1 MTKFLNK
8 KEQVFDLKLTS
19 YGHYLLSVGKFKP
32 AYYTFC
38 DDNVLYD
45 AQYAGTFE
53 RQNEAHDRIK
63 NKTPYLEGLVLFED
77 VEDLSLETDGEG
89 ASFYSSDVTPTQK
102 TPRKDMLRTDAA
114 IGDGHIDGEP
124 QKAPSWKVVMLQG
137 AISSSFPHDEQ
148 NGTKIPQLNI
158 NAVYK
163 KKVIDPYIELAP
175 DNIREMTNQTGEFID
190 NKSILLVPDN
200 PVIYFDEINTEL
212 QTENF
217 DIEVF
222 EILTGSNAAGEPITK
237 LERKYFIKEDVQI
250 ENNLLIKEQPTSLNT
265 TIDVDTG
272 NIEYYFDLLVD
283 QEVEKTMACRGALEF
298 NKESY
303 YIDLDF
309 DCDSTELSEQYY
321 DIYGS
326 TTEPEI
332 CQ

>member
-8 KEQVFDLKLTS
+8 KEQVYDLKLTG

-32 AYYTFC
+32 AYYTFY

-63 NKTPYLEGLVLFED
+63 DKTPYLEGLVLFQNL
-77 VEDLSLETDGEG
+77 EDLSIESAE
-89 ASFYSSDVTPTQK
+89 SEVRFYSSDVSPVQK
-102 TPRKDMLRTDAA
+102 IPRKDIFRTDAA
-114 IGDGHIDGEP
+114 IGDGHIEGES
-124 QKAPSWKVVMLQG
+124 QKAPSWKIVMLQG
-137 AISSSFPHDEQ
+137 TISSSAQRDDQ
-148 NGTKIPQLNI
+148 NDIKIPQLNI

-163 KKVIDPYIELAP
+163 KKVIDPYIEIAP
-175 DNIREMTNQTGEFID
+175 EGIRDITNQTGEFVD
-190 NKSILLVPDN
+190 NKSILLVPDD
-200 PVIYFDEINTEL
+200 PVIYFDEVNTAL

-222 EILTGSNAAGEPITK
+222 EILTGSNSAGEIITK
-237 LERKYFIKEDVQI
+237 LERKYFMNEDVQI
-250 ENNLLIKEQPTSLNT
+250 ENNLLIKEKPTSLNT
-265 TIDVDTG
+265 TAVVGD
-272 NIEYYFDLLVD
+272 IEYYFDLMAD
-283 QEVEKTMACRGALEF
+283 QEIDKTMACRGALEF

-303 YIDLDF
+303 YVDLDF
-309 DCDSTELSEQYY
+309 DCDFTELDEQYY

-326 TTEPEI
+326 ATEPEI

>member
-77 VEDLSLETDGEG
+77 LENLLLETSDMEIN
-89 ASFYSSDVTPTQK
+89 FYSSDVTATQK
-102 TPRKDMLRTDAA
+102 APRKDIFRTDAA

-124 QKAPSWKVVMLQG
+124 QKGPSWKIVMLQG
-137 AISSSFPHDEQ
+137 SISSSAQRAIQ
-148 NGTKIPQLNI
+148 NDIKIPQLNI

-163 KKVIDPYIELAP
+163 KKIIDPYIEIAP
-175 DNIREMTNQTGEFID
+175 EGIRDMTNQTGEFVD
-190 NKSILLVPDN
+190 NKSILLVPDD
-200 PVIYFDEINTEL
+200 PVIYFDEVNTAL

-222 EILTGSNAAGEPITK
+222 EILTGSNSAGETITK
-237 LERKYFIKEDVQI
+237 LERKYFANEDVQI
-250 ENNLLIKEQPTSLNT
+250 ENNLLIKEKPTSLNT
-265 TIDVDTG
+265 TAVIGD
-272 NIEYYFDLLVD
+272 IEYYFDLMAD

-309 DCDSTELSEQYY
+309 DCDSTELDEQYY